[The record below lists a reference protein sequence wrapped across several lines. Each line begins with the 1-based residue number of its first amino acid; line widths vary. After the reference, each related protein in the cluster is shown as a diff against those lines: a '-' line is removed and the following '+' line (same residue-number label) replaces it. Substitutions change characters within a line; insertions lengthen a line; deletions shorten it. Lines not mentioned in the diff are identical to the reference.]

1 MWPTLKALLALVS
14 ASILVAPAAAA
25 HAKVMLCRGELVDA
39 IIEGSLA
46 VPAGASCTLRHVTVR
61 GDLSAGRGSVLRIA
75 DDVLVVGNLAGDRCA
90 YLSFEPA
97 SAVTSVAI
105 SGNVEIERC
114 REASGKLFAAGE
126 VEVAGNFLCH
136 DNFAPCF
143 AVSMAIRGNALILS
157 NSGGMS
163 YIEGNTIGG
172 NLECRGNRGVT
183 DYGQPNTVGGK
194 NLGECGLLSHRQP
207 ID

>member
-1 MWPTLKALLALVS
+1 MRATLKALLAVVPAAL
-14 ASILVAPAAAA
+14 LLAAAA
-25 HAKVMLCRGELVDA
+25 PASAEAALCRGELVDA
-39 IIEGSLA
+39 IIDGSLI
-46 VPAGASCTLRHVTVR
+46 VPAGAACTLRHVTVR
-61 GDLSAGRGSVLRIA
+61 RDLFAGRGSILRIA

-105 SGNVEIERC
+105 GGNVEIERC

-143 AVSMAIRGNALILS
+143 AVNLSIRGNVLILS

-172 NLECRGNRGVT
+172 DLDCRGNGGVS
-183 DYGQPNTVGGK
+183 DYGQPNAVGGK
-194 NLGECGLLSHRQP
+194 KLGECARLSNRRP
-207 ID
+207 VD